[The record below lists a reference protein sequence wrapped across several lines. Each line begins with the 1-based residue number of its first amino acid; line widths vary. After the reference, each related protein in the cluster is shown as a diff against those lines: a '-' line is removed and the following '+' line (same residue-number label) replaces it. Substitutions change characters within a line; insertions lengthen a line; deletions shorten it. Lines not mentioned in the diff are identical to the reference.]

1 MKPIAIYGAGG
12 FGLEVAMLIEQIN
25 EVKPQWNIVG
35 FFDDNITNGTRK
47 NDYCVLGGI
56 KHLNNWS
63 EKLAIVF
70 ALGMPKIKKKVVD
83 KVKNPN
89 LYFPSLIHPSAI
101 IGSKKYVQI
110 GQGCIISAGCIITT
124 NIKIGSF
131 VFFNLS
137 CTFGHESKIGDF
149 CSFMHGC
156 NISGEVSIGEIS
168 FWGTGAKII
177 NRKTVGSNTTIGAGA
192 VVVDNVPPNVT
203 VVGVPAKPLKQ
214 KFQPNH

>member
-25 EVKPQWNIVG
+25 QVSPQWHIIG
-35 FFDDNITNGTRK
+35 FFDDNINIGTKK
-47 NDYCVLGGI
+47 NDYSVIGGI
-56 KHLNNWS
+56 KQVNRWD
-63 EKLAIVF
+63 EKLAIAF
-70 ALGMPKIKKKVVD
+70 ALGMPEIKKKVVD
-83 KVKNPN
+83 RVNNPN

-101 IGSKKYVQI
+101 IGNKKYVQI

-137 CTFGHESKIGDF
+137 CTLGHESAIGDF

-156 NISGEVSIGEIS
+156 NISGEVSIGEVS

-177 NRKTVGSNTTIGAGA
+177 NCKTVGNNTTIGAGA
-192 VVVDNVPPNVT
+192 VVVDNVPPDVT
-203 VVGVPAKPLKQ
+203 VVGVPAKLIKQ
-214 KFQPNH
+214 NQ

>member
-1 MKPIAIYGAGG
+1 MNPIAIYGAGG

-25 EVKPQWNIVG
+25 EVSPQWHIVG
-35 FFDDNITNGTRK
+35 FFDDNIAIGTKK
-47 NDYCVLGGI
+47 NDYSVLGGI
-56 KHLNNWS
+56 NQVNNWS
-63 EKLAIVF
+63 KKLAIAF

-83 KVKNPN
+83 KVNNPN

-101 IGSKKYVQI
+101 IGNKKYVQI
-110 GQGCIISAGCIITT
+110 AQGCIISAGCIITT

-137 CTFGHESKIGDF
+137 CTLGHESTIGDF

-156 NISGEVSIGEIS
+156 NISGEVSIGEVS
-168 FWGTGAKII
+168 FWGAGAKII
-177 NRKTVGSNTTIGAGA
+177 NRKTVGNNTIIGAGA
-192 VVVDNVPPNVT
+192 VVVDNVPPDVT

-214 KFQPNH
+214 DS

>member
-25 EVKPQWNIVG
+25 EVSPQWDIVG
-35 FFDDNITNGTRK
+35 FFDDNIAPGTKKNG
-47 NDYCVLGGI
+47 YCVLGGI
-56 KHLNNWS
+56 KQVNNWS
-63 EKLAIVF
+63 EKLAIAF
-70 ALGMPKIKKKVVD
+70 ALGMPKIKKKVADEVN
-83 KVKNPN
+83 NPN

-101 IGSKKYVQI
+101 IGNKKYVQI
-110 GQGCIISAGCIITT
+110 GQGCIISSGCIITT

-137 CTFGHESKIGDF
+137 CTLGHESTIGDF

-156 NISGEVSIGEIS
+156 NISGEVSIGEVS
-168 FWGTGAKII
+168 FWGAGAKII
-177 NRKTVGSNTTIGAGA
+177 NRKTVGNNTTIGAGA
-192 VVVDNVPPNVT
+192 VVVYNVPADVT

-214 KFQPNH
+214 GS